1 MASRWLP
8 RSKESQVDP
17 FNAGEPELP
26 WEDPASIAGNEG
38 LFGEKDEPSYAAH
51 GEGPLA
57 GQPHKSDDNY
67 QAPTTRGH
75 DYDAPSIE
83 DPAGEKPARSKRRR
97 RGARSKAARSEMPPA
112 PRVSAATRRARGC
125 GTAALVI
132 AVIIFV
138 LTTIGVIVGIVEDSS
153 GGLSSFVDVN
163 ANVSESYAEEAD
175 EREARSA
182 FESRMDALLGDA
194 SVGGLHE
201 EVLLALDERL
211 RGSFGY
217 SAEELG
223 LDADELATWVCER
236 TSYATDSVFAYSD
249 GTATAYFELEAPR
262 VGDIV
267 YALWDETGSYLAEH
281 GLTGSYDGSPAEAL
295 PNEEQRAHVVE
306 ALERVLGQAEVG
318 DAFCSV
324 ELAREGGS
332 WSVDEQSLAQ
342 ALEIALFL

>member
-8 RSKESQVDP
+8 RSNESQVDP

-51 GEGPLA
+51 SEGPLA

-75 DYDAPSIE
+75 GYDAPSLE
-83 DPAGEKPARSKRRR
+83 DRAGEKPARSKRRR

-112 PRVSAATRRARGC
+112 PRVSAAARRARGC

-138 LTTIGVIVGIVEDSS
+138 LTTISVIIGIVEDSS

-163 ANVSESYAEEAD
+163 ANVSDSYTEEAD
-175 EREARSA
+175 ERAARSA

-194 SVGGLHE
+194 SAGELHE
-201 EVLLALDERL
+201 EVLLALDWRL
-211 RGSFGY
+211 QHSFGY

-223 LDADELATWVCER
+223 INADELATWVCER
-236 TSYATDSVFAYSD
+236 VSYATDSVYAYSD
-249 GTATAYFELEAPR
+249 GTATVYFDLEAPR
-262 VGDIV
+262 VDDIV
-267 YALWDETGSYLAEH
+267 YALWDETGEYLIEQ
-281 GLTGSYDGSPAEAL
+281 GLAGSYDGMPAEAF

-306 ALERVLGQAEVG
+306 ALERVLGRTEVG

-324 ELAREGGS
+324 ELVREGGS

-342 ALEIALFL
+342 ALEIALSL